1 VRTTLICLHGFTM
14 NAAGLRYML
23 AALEPRLADVV
34 DFVYPDAPH
43 TASEDSVAGLASLLG
58 GFRPK
63 PPNLEW
69 WNASKGGQAYAGWE
83 ATRNALAREVARY
96 PSAALFGFSQ
106 GAAVAAA
113 LAAAASRGQFPALG
127 FVVLVAGF
135 AARAPDIAALFSEPV
150 SVPSLHVYGDAD
162 PFAKH
167 APALVERF
175 APEEREVL
183 HWSGRHVV
191 PVSGPPA
198 EALVEFVRRRAEGR
212 SGPSATPSSGQRP

>member
-1 VRTTLICLHGFTM
+1 M

-23 AALEPRLADVV
+23 ADLEPRLTDLV

-43 TASEDSVAGLASLLG
+43 TASEDSVAGLSSLLG

-69 WNASKGGQAYAGWE
+69 WNASAGGQSYDGWE
-83 ATRNALAREVARY
+83 TTRETLAREVARY
-96 PSAALFGFSQ
+96 PSVALFGFSQ

-113 LAAAASRGQFPALG
+113 LAAAASRGQFPSLA

-135 AARAPDIAALFSEPV
+135 AARAPDIAALFSEPIT
-150 SVPSLHVYGDAD
+150 VPSLHVYGDAD

-167 APALVERF
+167 APKLVECF
-175 APEEREVL
+175 APEAREVL

-191 PVSGPPA
+191 PVSGEPA
-198 EALVEFVRRRAEGR
+198 DTLVEFVRRRA
-212 SGPSATPSSGQRP
+212 SAQSRRQP